1 MPNTNELHKKSKSN
15 NADYINNDSTNNGC
29 INENRQDPTIY
40 NNNHINKQKTNSNME
55 INYNRQKDES
65 EESSRDINNSIKC
78 SDNNSNECSDNNCNK
93 CSDSNCND
101 CNDNNCNECNDNC
114 CNSHKDY
121 YYDDNNID
129 MLNDEEEKHFCNVC
143 FSFLYYKK
151 YCFYE
156 LLRIYRNLCML
167 NEEEKSLLSESIYCK
182 VYKMYLAV
190 LNNYYF
196 ILNILLPQIS
206 TPIILNLLSYTFH
219 KDCGEN
225 NIHDDMCCTHN
236 NMNNAE
242 NGVFNMGH
250 TKIEKQANDND
261 DNNNNNMKKKSREEI
276 IINTII
282 DNLTEQEKAN
292 IDKIYNYNNLDARL
306 LCKDDPLIILNEIKS
321 KIMNKK
327 KDCDMLK
334 LFDNQSELLLSSD
347 DNNQNNN
354 EITKKQDVQYNGNP
368 ISINPEYHHEGNET
382 SEIKK
387 KETRLSKNSTLL
399 NDEINNPI
407 TNTNHV
413 NLKNQ
418 SENISISINQAE
430 CDHNEKHE
438 HISPGLRITNMYSP
452 SLDEYSLIQNMSK
465 VRSTLRQFVR
475 DWSIEGIE
483 ERKNAYEPILKSLEK
498 YIPIKDNYIPKILCP
513 GSGLGRLPYE
523 VAKRGYKSQGNEF
536 SYFMLLSSNFILNYY
551 NQKDSLHIQ
560 PYCINTLN
568 RKKRDDHLKIINLP
582 DVNTYNKDVL
592 DSEFSM
598 CAGELVEVYYDEK
611 EQFDG
616 ILTCFFLDTA
626 KNIFVYIR
634 TFANILK
641 PNSLW
646 SNIGPLLFHYA
657 EMPNEMSIE
666 LAWDEI
672 KFVISKWFTI
682 VDEQWIDNYY
692 TTNIDSM
699 MQVQYHCIFFN
710 AIRNDVPVEN

>member
-1 MPNTNELHKKSKSN
+1 MSSTDELHKKGKAN
-15 NADYINNDSTNNGC
+15 NVTNINNNNMNNGH
-29 INENRQDPTIY
+29 INENTKEPTIC
-40 NNNHINKQKTNSNME
+40 NSHINEQYSNSNME
-55 INYNRQKDES
+55 INYNRQKGENEEYTKDLSNYNNVRKNNFDECYDHS
-65 EESSRDINNSIKC
+65 
-78 SDNNSNECSDNNCNK
+78 
-93 CSDSNCND
+93 
-101 CNDNNCNECNDNC
+101 C
-114 CNSHKDY
+114 CNSHKDCY
-121 YYDDNNID
+121 DDDNNID

-182 VYKMYLAV
+182 IYKMYLAV

-225 NIHDDMCCTHN
+225 NIDDDICCNHN
-236 NMNNAE
+236 NFSNTGDGAL
-242 NGVFNMGH
+242 NMGH
-250 TKIEKQANDND
+250 TKIEKQTSGSSIR
-261 DNNNNNMKKKSREEI
+261 KKSREEI

-306 LCKDDPLIILNEIKS
+306 LCKDEPLTILNEIKS

-334 LFDNQSELLLSSD
+334 LFDNQSELLLSD
-347 DNNQNNN
+347 DNNQNNKELTKRHNVKHN
-354 EITKKQDVQYNGNP
+354 ENMIP
-368 ISINPEYHHEGNET
+368 INNDKVDHHDESISSEVDIKETHLSENNTILKDETNETNDIKNKIENINDEGN
-382 SEIKK
+382 SVI
-387 KETRLSKNSTLL
+387 
-399 NDEINNPI
+399 INND
-407 TNTNHV
+407 NV
-413 NLKNQ
+413 NLENQ
-418 SENISISINQAE
+418 TEHISVSINQEE
-430 CDHNEKHE
+430 CNNHEKSE

-483 ERKNAYEPILKSLEK
+483 ERQNAYDPILKSLEK
-498 YIPIKDNYIPKILCP
+498 YLPITDNYTPKILCP

-523 VAKRGYKSQGNEF
+523 VAKRGYRSQGNEF

-592 DSEFSM
+592 NSEFSM

-672 KFVISKWFTI
+672 KFIISKWFTI

-710 AIRNDVPVEN
+710 AIRNDVPVED

>member
-1 MPNTNELHKKSKSN
+1 MPNANEAHKKSKPN
-15 NADYINNDSTNNGC
+15 DAAYINNDSTDNGY
-29 INENRQDPTIY
+29 INENKHDPTIY
-40 NNNHINKQKTNSNME
+40 NNHINKQNSNSNME
-55 INYNRQKDES
+55 INYNRQNDENG
-65 EESSRDINNSIKC
+65 ECSRDINNYNDVK
-78 SDNNSNECSDNNCNK
+78 ENNC
-93 CSDSNCND
+93 DE
-101 CNDNNCNECNDNC
+101 CNDNNC
-114 CNSHKDY
+114 CNSHKDCY
-121 YYDDNNID
+121 DDDNNID

-167 NEEEKSLLSESIYCK
+167 NEEEKNLLSESIYCK

-219 KDCGEN
+219 KDCEEN
-225 NIHDDMCCTHN
+225 NIDDDICCNHSNLN
-236 NMNNAE
+236 NTG
-242 NGVFNMGH
+242 NGAFNMGH
-250 TKIEKQANDND
+250 INIEKQANDN
-261 DNNNNNMKKKSREEI
+261 NIRKKSREEI

-306 LCKDDPLIILNEIKS
+306 LCKDDPLTILNEIKS

-334 LFDNQSELLLSSD
+334 LFDNQSELLLSD
-347 DNNQNNN
+347 DNSQNNN
-354 EITKKQDVQYNGNP
+354 ELTKKQDVQYNENS
-368 ISINPEYHHEGNET
+368 ISINTEHIEHHEENET
-382 SEIKK
+382 SKINK
-387 KETRLSKNSTLL
+387 KETNLSENNTLL
-399 NDEINNPI
+399 NDEKNNAT
-407 TNTNHV
+407 TNSNDV

-418 SENISISINQAE
+418 SENISISINKEE
-430 CDHNEKHE
+430 CDNNEKSE

-475 DWSIEGIE
+475 DWSIEGID
-483 ERKNAYEPILKSLEK
+483 ERKSAYEPILKSLEK
-498 YIPIKDNYIPKILCP
+498 YLPITDNYIPKILCP

-551 NQKDSLHIQ
+551 NQKESLHIQ

-592 DSEFSM
+592 NSEFSM

-626 KNIFVYIR
+626 KNIFIYIR

-672 KFVISKWFTI
+672 KFIISKWFTI

-710 AIRNDVPVEN
+710 AIRNDMPVEG

>member
-1 MPNTNELHKKSKSN
+1 MPNTDELHKKSKSN
-15 NADYINNDSTNNGC
+15 NATNNDH
-29 INENRQDPTIY
+29 INENTKDSIIC
-40 NNNHINKQKTNSNME
+40 NSHINDQNSNSNME
-55 INYNRQKDES
+55 INDNRQTDGN
-65 EESSRDINNSIKC
+65 EEYSRDLNSYNDVRKNNFEECYNNS
-78 SDNNSNECSDNNCNK
+78 
-93 CSDSNCND
+93 
-101 CNDNNCNECNDNC
+101 C
-114 CNSHKDY
+114 CNSHIDCY
-121 YYDDNNID
+121 DDDNNID

-206 TPIILNLLSYTFH
+206 TPILLNLLSYTFH

-225 NIHDDMCCTHN
+225 HIDDEICCNHN
-236 NMNNAE
+236 NFGNTE
-242 NGVFNMGH
+242 NGALNMGH
-250 TKIEKQANDND
+250 TKIEKQTSGSSIG
-261 DNNNNNMKKKSREEI
+261 KKSREEI

-282 DNLTEQEKAN
+282 DNLTEQEKAS

-306 LCKDDPLIILNEIKS
+306 LCKDEPLTILNEIKS

-334 LFDNQSELLLSSD
+334 LFDNQSGLLLLD
-347 DNNQNNN
+347 DNNQNNKDN
-354 EITKKQDVQYNGNP
+354 TKKQHVQNTEDT
-368 ISINPEYHHEGNET
+368 ISINNDQVDHHDENKT
-382 SEIKK
+382 SEADI
-387 KETRLSKNSTLL
+387 KETHLSENNTILQDEKNDIKNITENI
-399 NDEINNPI
+399 NDEQNSVI
-407 TNTNHV
+407 TNIDHV

-418 SENISISINQAE
+418 PEHISVSINQEE
-430 CDHNEKHE
+430 CNNHEKSE

-483 ERKNAYEPILKSLEK
+483 ERKNAYDPILKSLEK
-498 YIPIKDNYIPKILCP
+498 YLPITDNYIPKILCP

-592 DSEFSM
+592 NSEFSM
-598 CAGELVEVYYDEK
+598 CAGELVEVYYEEK

-672 KFVISKWFTI
+672 KFIISKWFTI

-710 AIRNDVPVEN
+710 AIRNDVPVED

>member
-1 MPNTNELHKKSKSN
+1 MPNTDELHKKSKSN
-15 NADYINNDSTNNGC
+15 NATNNDH
-29 INENRQDPTIY
+29 INENTKDSIIC
-40 NNNHINKQKTNSNME
+40 NSHINDQNSNSNME
-55 INYNRQKDES
+55 INDNRQTDGN
-65 EESSRDINNSIKC
+65 EEYSRDLNNYNDVRKNNFEECYNNS
-78 SDNNSNECSDNNCNK
+78 
-93 CSDSNCND
+93 
-101 CNDNNCNECNDNC
+101 C
-114 CNSHKDY
+114 CNSHIDCY
-121 YYDDNNID
+121 DDDNNID

-206 TPIILNLLSYTFH
+206 TPILLNLLSYTFH

-225 NIHDDMCCTHN
+225 HIDDEICCNHN
-236 NMNNAE
+236 SFGNTE
-242 NGVFNMGH
+242 NGALNMGH
-250 TKIEKQANDND
+250 TKIEKQTSGSSIG
-261 DNNNNNMKKKSREEI
+261 KKSREEI

-282 DNLTEQEKAN
+282 DNLTEQEKAS
-292 IDKIYNYNNLDARL
+292 IDKIYNYNNLDAKI
-306 LCKDDPLIILNEIKS
+306 LCKDEPLTILNEIKS

-334 LFDNQSELLLSSD
+334 LFDNQSGLLLLD
-347 DNNQNNN
+347 DNNQNNKDN
-354 EITKKQDVQYNGNP
+354 TKKQHVQNTEDT
-368 ISINPEYHHEGNET
+368 ISINNDQVDHHDENKT
-382 SEIKK
+382 SEADIK
-387 KETRLSKNSTLL
+387 EAHLSENNTILQDEKNDIKNITENITENI
-399 NDEINNPI
+399 NDEQNSVI
-407 TNTNHV
+407 TNIDHV

-418 SENISISINQAE
+418 PEHISVSINQEE
-430 CDHNEKHE
+430 CNNHEKSE

-483 ERKNAYEPILKSLEK
+483 ERNNAYDPILKSLEK
-498 YIPIKDNYIPKILCP
+498 YLPITDNYIPKILCP

-592 DSEFSM
+592 NSEFSM
-598 CAGELVEVYYDEK
+598 CAGELVEVYYEEK

-672 KFVISKWFTI
+672 KFIISKWFTI

-710 AIRNDVPVEN
+710 AIRNDVPVED